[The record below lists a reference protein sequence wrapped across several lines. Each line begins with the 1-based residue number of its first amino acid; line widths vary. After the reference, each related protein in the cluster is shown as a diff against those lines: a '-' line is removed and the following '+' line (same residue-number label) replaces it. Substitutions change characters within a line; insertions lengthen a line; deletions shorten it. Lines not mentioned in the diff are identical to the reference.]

1 VIHPDEQK
9 ERRGILQL
17 EAFCLD
23 VLAACDRGL
32 PVTAED
38 VVAGIQ
44 FALKARWG
52 VEDRIRYDQGL
63 QHLLT
68 RARLRQNDIDRV
80 SSIMFGLPPK

>member
-1 VIHPDEQK
+1 MSLTGEQK

-44 FALKARWG
+44 FALRARWG
-52 VEDRIRYDQGL
+52 IEDRIRYDQGL
-63 QHLLT
+63 QHVLT
-68 RARLRQNDIDRV
+68 RARARQSEIERV
-80 SSIMFGLPPK
+80 SAIMFGIAPK